1 MKIPRR
7 SLFLLCLFSA
17 LVALLRA
24 QGQGQGPGL
33 NGPPDQIEAR
43 PPIHFRPFISPSPS
57 GYTPTQMRHAYGIDQ
72 LAGNGAGQI
81 IAIVDAY
88 GSPTIQND
96 LNVFCAT
103 YGLPTVSV
111 EVYYPQGKVRQINSG
126 WALETSLDVEWAH
139 AIAPG
144 ARIALVVAKSASLS
158 NLLGAVKYAVNL
170 GAKQVSMS
178 WGASEFSSE
187 ASYDSYF
194 NHAGVTFLA
203 ASGDSGAGVIWP
215 AASPNVTA
223 VGGTSLV
230 LDGAG
235 NVSSESAWSGSGG
248 GVSSYEALPS
258 YQTGWLAAAGRG
270 VPDVSYNADPNTGVP
285 VYLSDYNNT
294 KGWFTVGG
302 TSAGA
307 PQWAALFALTNASR
321 SSSVSSSDPA
331 LYATA
336 TANYA
341 ANFRDITV
349 GNNGAYSASADYDLV
364 TGLGSPLANQLVPS
378 LISY

>member
-1 MKIPRR
+1 MKIRRR
-7 SLFLLCLFSA
+7 SLFLLGLFSA
-17 LVALLRA
+17 SVALLRA
-24 QGQGQGPGL
+24 QGQGPGL

-57 GYTPTQMRHAYGIDQ
+57 GYTPAQMRHAYGFDQ

-96 LNVFCAT
+96 LNVFCST
-103 YGLPTVSV
+103 FGLPTVTV

-158 NLLGAVKYAVNL
+158 NLLGAVNYAVGL

-187 ASYDSYF
+187 TSYDSYF

-203 ASGDSGAGVIWP
+203 SSGDSGAGVIWP

-230 LDGAG
+230 LNSTGT
-235 NVSSESAWSGSGG
+235 VSSETAWSGSGG
-248 GVSSYEALPS
+248 GISAYEALPS
-258 YQTGWLAAAGRG
+258 YQNGWLAAAGRG
-270 VPDVSYNADPNTGVP
+270 VPDVSYDADPNTGVP
-285 VYLSDYNNT
+285 VYISDYNNT
-294 KGWFTVGG
+294 AGWFTVGG
-302 TSAGA
+302 TSAGS

-321 SSSVSSSDPA
+321 SSSVSSSNPA

-341 ANFRDITV
+341 ADFRDITV
-349 GNNGAYSASADYDLV
+349 GNNGAYSASVGYDLV

-378 LISY
+378 LVSY